1 VNESVNKHEV
11 ATVRKT
17 LDLPL
22 FPLIKAM
29 NDKDWDVSLRFPYE
43 KEDGY
48 VSFRKH
54 SEWNGRPTLA
64 CKCSYG
70 YKLTAS
76 DEDTVLRVAQRSA
89 ELCLRVQEHFTHK
102 IPGTPNIHGVITP
115 DIVINDEGRF
125 TESYEDFVLRH
136 ADKSIQIVPMKD
148 GLRISLHCRTFR
160 VDDSD
165 VSSLHNDVLSV
176 LNIIRGRCAFSD

>member
-1 VNESVNKHEV
+1 MNESVNKHEV
-11 ATVRKT
+11 ATVRKA

-22 FPLIKAM
+22 FPLIKTM
-29 NDKDWDVSLRFPYE
+29 NDKGWDVSLRFPYE

-70 YKLTAS
+70 YRLTAS

-136 ADKSIQIVPMKD
+136 ADKNIQVVPMRD
-148 GLRISLHCRTFR
+148 GLRVSLHCRTFR

>member
-1 VNESVNKHEV
+1 MNESVNKHDV

-136 ADKSIQIVPMKD
+136 ADKSIQVVPMKD

>member
-1 VNESVNKHEV
+1 MNESVNKHEV

-70 YKLTAS
+70 YRLTAS

-89 ELCLRVQEHFTHK
+89 ELCLQIQEHFTNK
-102 IPGTPNIHGVITP
+102 IPGNANIHGIIKP
-115 DIVINDEGRF
+115 DIVINDEGRY

-136 ADKSIQIVPMKD
+136 SDKNIKVLPTKD
-148 GLRISLHCRTFR
+148 GLRLTLHCRTFR
-160 VDDSD
+160 IDDANMHL
-165 VSSLHNDVLSV
+165 LHKDVLSV
-176 LNIIRGRCAFSD
+176 LNIIESRCVFSD

>member
-1 VNESVNKHEV
+1 MNESVNKHDV

>member
-1 VNESVNKHEV
+1 MNESVNKHEV

-29 NDKDWDVSLRFPYE
+29 NDKGWDVSLRFPYE

-54 SEWNGRPTLA
+54 GEWNGRPTLA

>member
-1 VNESVNKHEV
+1 MNESVNKHEV
-11 ATVRKT
+11 TSVREALK
-17 LDLPL
+17 LPL
-22 FPLIKAM
+22 FSLIKAM
-29 NDKDWDVSLRFPYE
+29 NNKGWDVSIRFPYK

-70 YKLTAS
+70 YRLTAS

-89 ELCLRVQEHFTHK
+89 ELCLQVQEHFTHK
-102 IPGTPNIHGVITP
+102 IPGSPNIHGVIKP
-115 DIVINDEGRF
+115 DIVINEEGRF
-125 TESYEDFVLRH
+125 TESYEEFVLRH
-136 ADKSIQIVPMKD
+136 ADKNIQVVPMKD
-148 GLRISLHCRTFR
+148 GLRVSLHCRNFR
-160 VDDSD
+160 IDDSD

-176 LNIIRGRCAFSD
+176 LNIIKSQCVFSD

>member
-1 VNESVNKHEV
+1 MNESVNKHEV